1 MKYTE
6 ILENPSLLAGYN
18 LKLKDDKILFKNIVE
33 QKEFVLEIDVLDLSV
48 KEVYAD
54 CWSKKIGNAFIER
67 RADMCTLIDPG
78 NGKKMKTGYKRV

>member
-6 ILENPSLLAGYN
+6 ILKNPSILSTYTLH
-18 LKLKDDKILFKNIVE
+18 LREDKILLKNKIE
-33 QKEFVLEIDVLDLSV
+33 SKQLYLEIDVPDMAI

-54 CWSKKIGNAFIER
+54 CWSKKLANAFLER

>member
-1 MKYTE
+1 MKYTD
-6 ILENPSLLAGYN
+6 ILEDPSVLAR
-18 LKLKDDKILFKNIVE
+18 LTLHLKDNEIIVKDKVHNKSFN
-33 QKEFVLEIDVLDLSV
+33 LEINVSNLTV

-54 CWSKKIGNAFIER
+54 CWSKKIGNAFLER

>member
-1 MKYTE
+1 MKYSE
-6 ILENPSLLAGYN
+6 ILKNPSVLVGYN
-18 LKLKDDKILFKNIVE
+18 LKLEDNKILFKNIVE
-33 QKEFVLEIDVLDLSV
+33 QKEFNLEIDVPDLSV

-54 CWSKKIGNAFIER
+54 CWSKKIANAFVER